1 MLTKMRGHHSQCWSL
16 VSTCH
21 GHPSCPMIRPIKDHH
36 QSLDPCACSTSEY
49 PSFFPCVASSWL
61 EEHRNA
67 SLSNSCQ
74 KGVSEQEGGCAH
86 QCQLGQPWRCYGH
99 KIIKFHWLRKKILQQ
114 SPCGLDHQNHWCP
127 PQKLTLRVPIHIWIS
142 CRFRSMSF
150 GLDSS
155 EGFAK
160 KTKSL

>member
-1 MLTKMRGHHSQCWSL
+1 MHRNGIPSGNSKYRFVQKDISSQKNCTEQNHPVLSSPFKEYTLTCYSASIPMLTKMRGHHSQCWSL

-86 QCQLGQPWRCYGH
+86 QCQLGQP
-99 KIIKFHWLRKKILQQ
+99 
-114 SPCGLDHQNHWCP
+114 
-127 PQKLTLRVPIHIWIS
+127 
-142 CRFRSMSF
+142 
-150 GLDSS
+150 
-155 EGFAK
+155 
-160 KTKSL
+160 